1 MSLRL
6 SLTTFV
12 AVLPLAAACT
22 AEDPDE
28 LRRGT
33 DLAAEQSAPV
43 FAELIIDVVD
53 QGAPQIADD
62 LWVGDARGMLA
73 QGECITH
80 AEPGRCKVWWLR
92 FPAEEGLLLHAGL
105 CGDWHVEPVPFTPP
119 HSDEPFT
126 FSASVTLDTA
136 GMSCAEASPDY
147 CDDATFAEPA
157 LSITAVDQDRH
168 PISVRGVMVESDR
181 DEVLAADCM
190 EVAREGCSEWA
201 SQRRSPGRYRAT
213 VDLCGETFASEWVD
227 VLRDEAGCRAEP
239 ENVTLVVDGNA
250 CG

>member
-6 SLTTFV
+6 PLTLVV
-12 AVLPLAAACT
+12 ALPLAFAC
-22 AEDPDE
+22 AVDDPDT
-28 LRRGT
+28 LRLED

-53 QGAPQIADD
+53 EGAPQIADSV
-62 LWVGDARGMLA
+62 WVGDARGMLA
-73 QGECITH
+73 QGECLAH

-92 FPAEEGLLLHAGL
+92 FPAEEGLQLHAGL

-119 HSDEPFT
+119 HSDESFT

-136 GMSCAEASPDY
+136 GMSCPEASPDY
-147 CDDATFAEPA
+147 CDDDSFAEPA
-157 LSITAVDQDRH
+157 LSITAVDENRR
-168 PISVRGVMVESDR
+168 PISVRGVMVETDQ
-181 DEVLAADCM
+181 DEALEADCM
-190 EVAREGCSEWA
+190 EAARGGCSEWA
-201 SQRRSPGRYRAT
+201 SQRRTPGRYRAT

-239 ENVTLVVDGNA
+239 ENVTLVVDSTA